1 MTECQF
7 ADDSALLATTRA
19 GAERCASGYQ
29 MTSSEF
35 GLQASLPKTK
45 QMMTGRMVEDRD
57 RGGVSLDRGDVE
69 VVNEFPY
76 LGSVVED
83 TGRMDV
89 EVSRYPRRQRPLG
102 VFLDRNLSLAIKR
115 KIYDACVLSVLL

>member
-1 MTECQF
+1 MI
-7 ADDSALLATTRA
+7 
-19 GAERCASGYQ
+19 
-29 MTSSEF
+29 SSEF
-35 GLQASLPKTK
+35 GLQVSLPKTK